1 MKRKPGSVKT
11 AGVVIAATLLVV
23 CVLVAAF
30 LASTRSGTRD
40 TITLPE
46 AGTAPSPGS
55 DQEVESEIF
64 LEVDRENIRQV
75 LDAMGRPEAYHQVL
89 TVSKFWD
96 SDSSRQTVE
105 FWQSGERVRARIQ
118 DDSRTKH
125 LLTDGQQLWVWYEG
139 ETAARQLALDGTI
152 TLDDLTGIPTYE
164 TLVALEPSE
173 IAEAGFVT
181 LDEME
186 GLNCLYLRSVDGEQA
201 DRYWVDANTQLLC
214 RADSQADGALVYQ
227 LEQTACEVFTPGD
240 ATLESMFTLPDGT
253 AVAAPS
259 GE

>member
-1 MKRKPGSVKT
+1 MKRKPDSVKT
-11 AGVVIAATLLVV
+11 AGVVIAAALLVV

-46 AGTAPSPGS
+46 TGSSPSPGN

-105 FWQSGERVRARIQ
+105 FWQNGERIHAQIQ
-118 DDSRTKH
+118 EGSRTKH

-139 ETAARQLALDGTI
+139 ETVPRQLALDGSI

-164 TLVALEPSE
+164 TLVALESSN

-186 GLNCLYLRSVDGEQA
+186 GLNCLYLRSVDGDQA

-214 RADSQADGALVYQ
+214 RADSQSGNTLVYQ
-227 LEQTACEVFTPGD
+227 LEQTACEVLTPGD
-240 ATLESMFTLPDGT
+240 TTLESMFTLPDGT
-253 AVAAPS
+253 AVTAPS